1 LNVSIWIGLTRWP
14 GTAAA
19 LLLASTCASLATA
32 ASTDAMSDVGVKA
45 AFIYNFAKFTEWPA
59 LAPESP
65 LYLCVVG
72 DDRIAFALSAVSR
85 GQTIQGHAID
95 IRRMPV
101 EGGQP
106 CHVLFVSQSTIRGAS
121 RLLDVLKGQPVLTV
135 SDADDFASS
144 GGMIGFLVEK
154 GRMHF
159 AINVDAIQ
167 RSQLHLSSRLLS
179 LAKVVRDD
187 RAR

>member
-1 LNVSIWIGLTRWP
+1 MSIWIGLMRWP
-14 GTAAA
+14 GIAIA
-19 LLLASTCASLATA
+19 LLLASTCASLAIA
-32 ASTDAMSDVGVKA
+32 APTDAMSDVEIKA
-45 AFIYNFAKFTEWPA
+45 AYLYNFAKFAEWPA

-65 LYLCVVG
+65 LCLCVVG
-72 DDRIAFALSAVSR
+72 DDRIAAALSSVSR
-85 GQTIQGHAID
+85 GQTIQGHPID
-95 IRRMPV
+95 VRRMPV

-106 CHVLFVSQSTIRGAS
+106 CHMLFVSQSTVRGAS

-144 GGMIGFLVEK
+144 GGMIGLFVEK

-159 AINVDAIQ
+159 AINIDAIQ

-187 RAR
+187 RGR